1 MGLVV
6 LLRLCGSGLG
16 FQCLPGQELPPSVDP
31 MPFATANLW
40 LGWEEVE
47 PAEEPAEQIP
57 AGETIPGDQFVE
69 AFRTMLG
76 ISREEMEP
84 RDEEE
89 RRVITEL
96 TQSMVA

>member
-1 MGLVV
+1 
-6 LLRLCGSGLG
+6 
-16 FQCLPGQELPPSVDP
+16 
-31 MPFATANLW
+31 MPFATADQW

-47 PAEEPAEQIP
+47 PAEDPAEPIP

-76 ISREEMEP
+76 ISREEMLP

-96 TQSMVA
+96 TRSMVA